1 MGRLVRG
8 AVRIFGIFFVA
19 SMLFGMGSA
28 VVAAFA
34 KRRVETTEDPASN
47 EPTAASIYAGEQ
59 FVSSAPALR
68 AARVITWFAGHDV
81 DLRGATL
88 DPSGASLDL
97 RTMYG
102 GTQVVVPEGWRVR
115 SSVLSI
121 FGGTQVDIEDD
132 RLPEDAPLLELRG
145 FTLFGGVRVTTSPD
159 ASWSGADHEGEALP
173 PAATAATAA
182 EALINATNMLTD
194 TATEAAEAATGD
206 AIPAEGSS
214 PA

>member
-8 AVRIFGIFFVA
+8 VVRVFGLFVVA

-28 VVAAFA
+28 VVASFA

-47 EPTAASIYAGEQ
+47 EPTAASIFAGEQ

-68 AARVITWFAGHDV
+68 AARVITWFGGHDV

-88 DPSGASLDL
+88 DPSGAALDL

-102 GTQVVVPEGWRVR
+102 GTQIVIPEGWRVR

-132 RLPEDAPLLELRG
+132 RLPADAPLLELRG
-145 FTLFGGVRVTTSPD
+145 ITLFGGVRVATSPD
-159 ASWSGADHEGEALP
+159 GSWSGADHEGEALP
-173 PAATAATAA
+173 PAATAAEVPT
-182 EALINATNMLTD
+182 NA
-194 TATEAAEAATGD
+194 ATEAAPGNVV
-206 AIPAEGSS
+206 PAEGSL

>member
-8 AVRIFGIFFVA
+8 VVRVFGVFFVA
-19 SMLFGMGSA
+19 SILFGMGSA
-28 VVAAFA
+28 VVATFA
-34 KRRVETTEDPASN
+34 KRRIESTEDPASN
-47 EPTAASIYAGEQ
+47 EPIAASIYAGEQ

-68 AARVITWFAGHDV
+68 TARVITWFGGHDV

-88 DPSGASLDL
+88 DPSGAMLDL

-102 GTQVVVPEGWRVR
+102 GTQIVVPEGWRIS

-132 RLPEDAPLLELRG
+132 RLPADAPLLELRG
-145 FTLFGGVRVTTSPD
+145 ITLFGGVRVTTSPD
-159 ASWSGADHEGEALP
+159 GSWSGADHEGEALP
-173 PAATAATAA
+173 PAATATDVSTNAA
-182 EALINATNMLTD
+182 DIPTNA
-194 TATEAAEAATGD
+194 ATEAAPEHE
-206 AIPAEGSS
+206 IPAEGSL